1 MESLMMASRVVVP
14 MAIMVGIGMLLRIFK
29 VTDAPTMKKMDT
41 MVFKLFMP
49 MLMFYNIYN
58 TDFSQLDNIGYI
70 LYGVAG
76 LLIIFLAGL
85 FIVPKYV
92 KPMPT
97 ASAYSQAIM
106 RSNYLIFGVAVA
118 ESIYGAGNIGLFSLM
133 AAVAVPAF
141 NVLSAILLEAGR
153 HGMADVKKL
162 LLAIVKNPTVIA
174 STIGL
179 VINLSGITIPDLFL
193 NVVRDIS
200 RMTTPMSFLSIG
212 VTLSFGAMS
221 KKGYLASAIGLRL
234 VLIPLIFVT
243 GAALLGFRGQE
254 LCALTIL
261 FAAPT
266 AVSSYSMAVAMG
278 ADGEFAGQMVALTT
292 VLCLPTIFLW
302 TLVLNMMHLI

>member
-14 MAIMVGIGMLLRIFK
+14 MAIMVCIGMLLRVFK

-58 TDFSQLDNIGYI
+58 TDFTLLDNIGYI

-76 LLIIFLAGL
+76 LFIIFLAGL
-85 FIVPKYV
+85 FVVPKFV

-141 NVLSAILLEAGR
+141 NALSAILLEAGR

-174 STIGL
+174 TSIGL
-179 VINLSGITIPDLFL
+179 VINLAGITIPDLLL

-234 VLIPLIFVT
+234 ILIPLVFVSV
-243 GAALLGFRGQE
+243 AALLGFRGQE

-278 ADGEFAGQMVALTT
+278 ADGDFAGQMVALTT

>member
-14 MAIMVGIGMLLRIFK
+14 MAIMVCIGMILRITK

-85 FIVPKYV
+85 FVVPKYV

-97 ASAYSQAIM
+97 ASAYGQAIM

-141 NVLSAILLEAGR
+141 NALSAILLEAGR
-153 HGMADVKKL
+153 HGMADIKKL

-174 STIGL
+174 TSIGL
-179 VINLSGITIPDLFL
+179 VINLTGISIPDIFL

-234 VLIPLIFVT
+234 ILIPLIFVT
-243 GAALLGFRGQE
+243 GAAFLGFRGQE

-278 ADGEFAGQMVALTT
+278 ADGDFAGQMVALTT